1 MSAVGT
7 KRTFALVATTSASD
21 PKGTLTYLIE
31 LALGAVAMAD
41 VALAGGPG
49 LKRAISSGGHCQ
61 TLRADCLIGPL
72 GTDGMWRGLNC
83 SESAVAVCIG
93 PSWE

>member
-31 LALGAVAMAD
+31 LALGAVAW
-41 VALAGGPG
+41 P
-49 LKRAISSGGHCQ
+49 ISH
-61 TLRADCLIGPL
+61 
-72 GTDGMWRGLNC
+72 
-83 SESAVAVCIG
+83 
-93 PSWE
+93 